1 MQGVRDQLSQG
12 RVIWVRV
19 SSDQAQAAELL
30 KVRPEIAEVTTS
42 DGEIKITLAGQ
53 DTDHSIVAD
62 VLVRG
67 GAKLIELREDQ
78 IGLEEVFMR
87 VTRGDTQ

>member
-1 MQGVRDQLSQG
+1 MSQG

-19 SSDQAQAAELL
+19 TSNPADAIELL
-30 KVRPEIAEVTTS
+30 KARPEVAEASAT
-42 DGEIKITLAGQ
+42 DGEIKVTLASH
-53 DTDHSIVAD
+53 DIDHSIVAE

-67 GAKLIELREDQ
+67 GARLVELREDE

-87 VTRGDTQ
+87 VTRGETQ